1 LFEETPVTA
10 PSSDSGGRSLPF
22 PRLLAFST
30 GSTPVYIMAILVG
43 VYLPKFYA
51 GHIGLTLLALGGV
64 MATVRLTDLGFDLVL
79 GWMMDRT
86 HTRFGRYRPWYAA
99 GLPIFA
105 VAAYQLFNP
114 PAGAGTGFLF
124 IWMIAVYI
132 GYSMLALAHSA
143 WASRIAGS
151 YHERSR
157 LFGWIQCM
165 AVLGTSIILA
175 LPLITGGRIN
185 PAVSSTMGA
194 VGWVVIGIA
203 LVTVPLTLFA
213 APEPVA
219 AEIKK
224 NRTTVRDYLAV
235 ITTPS
240 MYRLVIAE
248 LCLVLGPGVTG
259 PIYLF
264 FFHDAKGFAFTVVN
278 LLLIPYMSAG
288 LIGAPVWAKVA
299 QKLGKPHTVQLAC
312 VCYAIMQTILMAIPA
327 KLFWPTFVGMFAVG
341 FCASAFLF
349 LLQAMAADV
358 GDEIR
363 LKTGKERQG
372 VLYAFLT
379 MTQKFG
385 SSMTVSVIFPILAA
399 VGYNAKETAVN
410 TPQAIHGLEMC
421 YLFAP
426 IILVAIGGVLLIGY
440 KLTPQKHSEIR
451 AELEALEAA
460 SLASAEES
468 MVGAAEKPPVA
479 AE

>member
-1 LFEETPVTA
+1 MTV
-10 PSSDSGGRSLPF
+10 SSSASGGRTLPF

-51 GHIGLTLLALGGV
+51 GHIGVSLLALGGV
-64 MATVRLTDLGFDLVL
+64 MAAVRLSDLFVDFLL

-105 VAAYQLFNP
+105 VATYRIFNP
-114 PAGAGTGFLF
+114 PAGAGVGYLATWLVV
-124 IWMIAVYI
+124 IYI
-132 GYSMLALAHSA
+132 GYSMIALAHSA
-143 WASRIAGS
+143 WASRIAGA

-157 LFGWIQCM
+157 LFGWMQSM
-165 AVLGTSIILA
+165 AVLGTSSILA
-175 LPLITGGRIN
+175 LPLITHGKIN
-185 PAVSSTMGA
+185 PAVSSSMGT
-194 VGWVVIGIA
+194 VGWVVVGIT
-203 LVTVPLTLFA
+203 LVVIPLTLSA

-219 AEIKK
+219 ADIKK
-224 NRTTVRDYLAV
+224 ERTTVKDYLAV

-240 MYRLVIAE
+240 MYRLIIAE

-264 FFHDAKGFAFTVVN
+264 FFHDAKGFAYTAVN
-278 LLLIPYMSAG
+278 VLLIPYMSAG
-288 LIGAPVWAKVA
+288 LFGAPVWAKVA
-299 QKLGKPHTVQLAC
+299 QKLGKPKTVQLAC

-327 KLFWPTFVGMFAVG
+327 KLFWPTFAGMFSVG

-349 LLQAMAADV
+349 LMQAMAADV

-363 LKTGKERQG
+363 LKTRKERQG
-372 VLYAFLT
+372 VIYAFVT

-385 SSMTVSVIFPILAA
+385 ASITVSVIFPILAA
-399 VGYNAKETAVN
+399 VGYTAKETAVN
-410 TPQAIHGLEMC
+410 TPAAIHGLEMC

-426 IILVAIGGVLLIGY
+426 MILVAIGGLLLIGY
-440 KLTPQKHSEIR
+440 RLTPQRHAQIR
-451 AELEALEAA
+451 ADLEALEAA
-460 SLASAEES
+460 SLAGAEVSLTGEPPEKS
-468 MVGAAEKPPVA
+468 PIAAE
-479 AE
+479 

>member
-1 LFEETPVTA
+1 MTA
-10 PSSDSGGRSLPF
+10 TSSPSGGRSLPF

-51 GHIGLTLLALGGV
+51 GHIGISLLALGGV
-64 MATVRLTDLGFDLVL
+64 MATVRLTDLGFDLFI

-86 HTRFGRYRPWYAA
+86 HTRFGRYRPWYVA
-99 GLPIFA
+99 GMPIFA
-105 VAAYQLFNP
+105 FSAYKLFNP
-114 PAGAGTGFLF
+114 PAGAGTGYLFL
-124 IWMIAVYI
+124 WLIAVYI
-132 GYSMLALAHSA
+132 GYSMLALAHSS
-143 WASRIAGS
+143 WAARIAGA

-157 LFGWIQCM
+157 LFGWMQSL
-165 AVLGTSIILA
+165 AVLGTSSILA
-175 LPLITGGRIN
+175 LPLLTAGKIN
-185 PAVSSTMGA
+185 PAVAGSMGA

-203 LVTVPLTLFA
+203 VAVVPLVLIA

-219 AEIKK
+219 TEIKK
-224 NRTTVRDYLAV
+224 DRTTVKDYLAV

-278 LLLIPYMSAG
+278 VLLIPYMSAG
-288 LIGAPVWAKVA
+288 LIGAPIWAKIA
-299 QKLGKPHTVQLAC
+299 QMLGKTRTIQLAC
-312 VCYAIMQTILMAIPA
+312 VCYAIAQTVLMAIPA
-327 KLFWPTFVGMFAVG
+327 KLLWPTFAGMFAVG

-349 LLQAMAADV
+349 LLQAMIADV

-363 LKTGKERQG
+363 LKTGKEQQG
-372 VLYAFLT
+372 VLYAFFT
-379 MTQKFG
+379 MVSKFG
-385 SSMTVSVIFPILAA
+385 SSIVVSIVFPILAF
-399 VGYNAKETAVN
+399 VGYDARETAVN

-426 IILVAIGGVLLIGY
+426 IILVALGGLLLIGY
-440 KLTPQKHSEIR
+440 RLTPQRHGEIR

-468 MVGAAEKPPVA
+468 LVGGIPEERPVPAE
-479 AE
+479 

>member
-1 LFEETPVTA
+1 MTA
-10 PSSDSGGRSLPF
+10 TSAASGGRSLPF

-79 GWMMDRT
+79 GWMMDKT

-105 VAAYQLFNP
+105 IAAYQLFNP
-114 PAGAGTGFLF
+114 PPGAGTGYLF
-124 IWMIAVYI
+124 TWLIVVYV

-143 WASRIAGS
+143 WAARIAGA

-157 LFGWIQCM
+157 LFGWMQCM
-165 AVLGTSIILA
+165 AVLGTSSILA

-194 VGWVVIGIA
+194 VGWVLIGVA
-203 LVTVPLTLFA
+203 CVVVPLALISA
-213 APEPVA
+213 HEPVA
-219 AEIKK
+219 SEIKK
-224 NRTTVRDYLAV
+224 DRTTFQDYLAV

-264 FFHDAKGFAFTVVN
+264 FFHDAKGFAFTIVN

-288 LIGAPVWAKVA
+288 LLGAPVWARVA
-299 QKLGKPHTVQLAC
+299 QKLGKPRTIQLAC
-312 VCYAIMQTILMAIPA
+312 VCYAITQTILMAIPA

-358 GDEIR
+358 GDELR
-363 LKTGKERQG
+363 LRTGKERSG
-372 VLYAFLT
+372 VIYAFLS
-379 MTQKFG
+379 MMQKFG
-385 SSMTVSVIFPILAA
+385 SSITVSVIFPILAV

-410 TPQAIHGLEMC
+410 TPAAIHGLEMC

-426 IILVAIGGVLLIGY
+426 IILVAVGGLLLIGY
-440 KLTPQKHSEIR
+440 KLTPQRHAEIR
-451 AELEALEAA
+451 ADLAALEAA
-460 SLASAEES
+460 SLADAEVSLTGEPAEKS
-468 MVGAAEKPPVA
+468 PMAAE
-479 AE
+479 

>member
-1 LFEETPVTA
+1 MTATPSA
-10 PSSDSGGRSLPF
+10 SGGRSLPF

-64 MATVRLTDLGFDLVL
+64 MATVRLTDLGFDLAL
-79 GWMMDRT
+79 GWLMDKT

-105 VAAYQLFNP
+105 IAAYQLFNP
-114 PAGAGTGFLF
+114 PAGAGTSYLF
-124 IWMIAVYI
+124 IWLIVVYI

-143 WASRIAGS
+143 WASRIAGA

-157 LFGWIQCM
+157 LFGWMQCM
-165 AVLGTSIILA
+165 AVLGTSSILA
-175 LPLITGGRIN
+175 LPLVTGGRIN
-185 PAVSSTMGA
+185 PAVSTTMGA
-194 VGWVVIGIA
+194 VGWVVIGVA
-203 LVTVPLTLFA
+203 LVVVPLTLFA
-213 APEPVA
+213 AHEPVT

-224 NRTTVRDYLAV
+224 ERTTVQDYLAV

-240 MYRLVIAE
+240 MYRLIIAE

-288 LIGAPVWAKVA
+288 LLGAPVWARVA
-299 QKLGKPHTVQLAC
+299 VKLGKGRTVQLAC
-312 VCYAIMQTILMAIPA
+312 VCYAITQTALMAIPA
-327 KLFWPTFVGMFAVG
+327 KLFWPTFAGMFAVG

-349 LLQAMAADV
+349 LLQAMVADV
-358 GDEIR
+358 GDEVR

-372 VLYAFLT
+372 ILYAFVT
-379 MTQKFG
+379 MTQKLG

-410 TPQAIHGLEMC
+410 TPAAIHGLEMC

-426 IILVAIGGVLLIGY
+426 IILVAAGGLLLIGY
-440 KLTPQKHSEIR
+440 KLTPQRHAQIR
-451 AELEALEAA
+451 ADLAALEAA
-460 SLASAEES
+460 SLAGAEVSLTGEPAEES
-468 MVGAAEKPPVA
+468 PIAAE
-479 AE
+479 

>member
-1 LFEETPVTA
+1 VTA
-10 PSSDSGGRSLPF
+10 IPSASGGRSLPF
-22 PRLLAFST
+22 PRLLAFAT

-51 GHIGLTLLALGGV
+51 GHMGVTLLALGGV
-64 MATVRLTDLGFDLVL
+64 MAAVRLTDLGFDLVL
-79 GWMMDRT
+79 GWMMDKTR
-86 HTRFGRYRPWYAA
+86 TRFGRYKLWYAL

-105 VAAYQLFNP
+105 LAAYQLFNP
-114 PAGAGTGFLF
+114 PAGSGVGYLF
-124 IWMIAVYI
+124 VWLIVVYI

-143 WASRIAGS
+143 WAARLAGS
-151 YHERSR
+151 YNERSR

-165 AVLGTSIILA
+165 AVVGTSLVLA
-175 LPLITGGRIN
+175 LPLLTRGQIN
-185 PAVSSTMGA
+185 PAVASTMGA
-194 VGWVVIGIA
+194 VGWVVIA
-203 LVTVPLTLFA
+203 ATAVLVPLALIS
-213 APEPVA
+213 APEPIA

-224 NRTTVRDYLAV
+224 ERTTVKDYLAV

-288 LIGAPVWAKVA
+288 LVGAPFWAKVA
-299 QKLGKPHTVQLAC
+299 QRLGKPTTVQIAC
-312 VCYAIMQTILMAIPA
+312 VAYAIAQTVLMVIPA
-327 KLFWPTFVGMFAVG
+327 KLFWPTFAGMFAVG

-363 LKTGKERQG
+363 LQTGKERSG
-372 VLYAFLT
+372 VIYAFLS
-379 MTQKFG
+379 MMQKFG
-385 SSMTVSVIFPILAA
+385 SSITVSIIFPILAM
-399 VGYNAKETAVN
+399 VGYDAKETAVN

-426 IILVAIGGVLLIGY
+426 IILVAVGGLLLIGY
-440 KLTPQKHSEIR
+440 KLTPQRHAQIR
-451 AELEALEAA
+451 ADLEALEAA
-460 SLASAEES
+460 SLAGAEVSLTGEPAEKS
-468 MVGAAEKPPVA
+468 PLAAE
-479 AE
+479 